1 MDDTRPT
8 VEHTGRTTAVTASDR
23 WIRLP
28 RPDDPGLTPPMRLL
42 ADQLPP
48 GVFDDPRLDLVLVRA
63 EGTEEWHDTFTTA
76 VEPFGPGVGAQQW
89 QHQVTSLSL
98 RTIPGYQIVDMTPWA
113 TDDQA
118 GLVTTG
124 TYILDTISLTLTQWT
139 WVVEGADGGGKGIT
153 VTAICPTHQLAASSA
168 DTIPM
173 FESTRVL

>member
-1 MDDTRPT
+1 MDNTRP
-8 VEHTGRTTAVTASDR
+8 AVGPTRRATPGNPAHR
-23 WIRLP
+23 GVR
-28 RPDDPGLTPPMRLL
+28 RPPPHHPGLTPPMRLL

-48 GVFDDPRLDLVLVRA
+48 GVLDDPRLDLVLVRA

-76 VEPFGPGVGAQQW
+76 VEPFGAEVGAQQW

-98 RTIPGYQIVDMTPWA
+98 RAIPGYQIVDMTPWA
-113 TDDQA
+113 TDEQA

-139 WVVEGADGGGKGIT
+139 WVVEDADGGGKGIT

>member
-28 RPDDPGLTPPMRLL
+28 RPDDPDLTPPMRLL

-48 GVFDDPRLDLVLVRA
+48 GVLDDPRLDLVLVRA
-63 EGTEEWHDTFTTA
+63 QGTEEWHDTFTTA

-113 TDDQA
+113 TDEQA

-139 WVVEGADGGGKGIT
+139 WVVEDADGGGKGVT
-153 VTAICPTHQLAASSA
+153 VTAICPTHQLADSSA
-168 DTIPM
+168 ETIPM

>member
-42 ADQLPP
+42 AYQLPP
-48 GVFDDPRLDLVLVRA
+48 GVLDDPRLDLVLVRA

-98 RTIPGYQIVDMTPWA
+98 RAIPGYQIVDMTPWA
-113 TDDQA
+113 TDEQA

-139 WVVEGADGGGKGIT
+139 WVAEDADGGGKGIT

>member
-1 MDDTRPT
+1 
-8 VEHTGRTTAVTASDR
+8 
-23 WIRLP
+23 
-28 RPDDPGLTPPMRLL
+28 MRLL

-48 GVFDDPRLDLVLVRA
+48 GVLDDPRLDLVLVRA
-63 EGTEEWHDTFTTA
+63 QGTEEWHDTFTTA

-113 TDDQA
+113 TDEQA
-118 GLVTTG
+118 GLLTTG

-139 WVVEGADGGGKGIT
+139 WVVEDADGGGKGIT
-153 VTAICPTHQLAASSA
+153 VTAICPTHQLADSSA